1 MKHDRTLAKLQFLT
15 HLFTITPMLQIQS
28 VYLFYTS
35 YYYLQL
41 TETTESIQVGNI
53 LVDSLQKQATIGLK
67 WMKHHMLTSFSL
79 SIKGRRT
86 IKSLTLQSDM

>member
-1 MKHDRTLAKLQFLT
+1 MAKLSIFDSPFHHHTNASKQN
-15 HLFTITPMLQIQS
+15 

-53 LVDSLQKQATIGLK
+53 LEDSLQKQATIGLK